1 MRAIGLDLGSKTVGI
16 AISDALGML
25 ARPVKTIRFMEDD
38 YEDALDKVLTEIN
51 DNEVSTIV
59 LGLPKHMNG
68 DIGIRGEISLM
79 FKEMLEEKLD
89 LPVVLWDERLS
100 TKLSEKMLINVNM
113 RRDKRKQVIDQAAAV
128 NILQGYLDSS
138 KKWGKNGNKQNV
150 YRR

>member
-1 MRAIGLDLGSKTVGI
+1 MRASGLDLGSKTVGI

-79 FKEMLEEKLD
+79 FKEMLEDNLD

-128 NILQGYLDSS
+128 NILQGYLDSV
-138 KKWGKNGNKQNV
+138 KK
-150 YRR
+150 

>member
-16 AISDALGML
+16 AISDSLGML

-113 RRDKRKQVIDQAAAV
+113 RRDKRKQMIDQAAAV

-138 KKWGKNGNKQNV
+138 KK
-150 YRR
+150 

>member
-138 KKWGKNGNKQNV
+138 KK
-150 YRR
+150 